1 MLEEFLKDSEF
12 ASMMHRN
19 IYDLLNLLIQKDIQF
34 DILVST
40 KFVNFSPELPQEIK
54 ANFNPSVI
62 LFSLAGYSLS
72 SVEISKDE
80 IKFEAGFGPNNFASV
95 ISIPIGAIIR
105 ISIDENPILIN
116 FATYSPSDSKTKQER
131 SKQIFLNNPKNRD
144 IFKGQ

>member
-19 IYDLLNLLIQKDIQF
+19 IYNLLNLLMQKNTQF

-54 ANFNPSVI
+54 SNFNPSII

-80 IKFEAGFGPNNFASV
+80 IKFEAGFGPDNFASV
-95 ISIPIGAIIR
+95 VNIPIGAIIR

-116 FATYSPSDSKTKQER
+116 FATFSPSDSKTKQER

>member
-1 MLEEFLKDSEF
+1 MLEKFLKDSEF

-19 IYDLLNLLIQKDIQF
+19 IYDLLNLLTQKDIQF

-80 IKFEAGFGPNNFASV
+80 IKFEAGFGPDNFASLV
-95 ISIPIGAIIR
+95 SVPIGAIIR

-116 FATYSPSDSKTKQER
+116 FATYSPSDSKTQQER

>member
-19 IYDLLNLLIQKDIQF
+19 IYDLLNLLIQKNIQF

-72 SVEISKDE
+72 SIEIIKDE
-80 IKFEAGFGPNNFASV
+80 IKFEAGFGPDNFASLV
-95 ISIPIGAIIR
+95 SVPIGAIIR

>member
-1 MLEEFLKDSEF
+1 MLEEFLKDSKF

-19 IYDLLNLLIQKDIQF
+19 IYDLLNLLMQKNIQF

-80 IKFEAGFGPNNFASV
+80 IKFEAGFGPDNFASLV
-95 ISIPIGAIIR
+95 SVPIGAIIR

>member
-34 DILVST
+34 DILVNT

-80 IKFEAGFGPNNFASV
+80 IKFEAGFGPDNFASLV
-95 ISIPIGAIIR
+95 SVPIGAIIR

>member
-1 MLEEFLKDSEF
+1 MLEEFLKDSKF

-19 IYDLLNLLIQKDIQF
+19 IYDLLNLLMQKNIQF

-54 ANFNPSVI
+54 SNFNPSVI

-80 IKFEAGFGPNNFASV
+80 IKFEAGFGPDNFASLV
-95 ISIPIGAIIR
+95 SVPIGAIIR

>member
-1 MLEEFLKDSEF
+1 MLEEFLQDSEF

-19 IYDLLNLLIQKDIQF
+19 VYDLLNFLIKKGATF
-34 DILVST
+34 DILVNT
-40 KFVNFSPELPQEIK
+40 KFVSFNPELPDEIK
-54 ANFNPSVI
+54 SSFNPSVI

-72 SVEISKDE
+72 SVEIIKDE
-80 IKFEAGFGPNNFASV
+80 IKFEAGFGPDNFASV
-95 ISIPIGAIIR
+95 VNIPIGAIIR

>member
-1 MLEEFLKDSEF
+1 MLEEFLKDSKF

-19 IYDLLNLLIQKDIQF
+19 IYDLLNLLMQKNIQF

-80 IKFEAGFGPNNFASV
+80 IKFEAGFGPDNFASV
-95 ISIPIGAIIR
+95 VSIPIGAIIR

>member
-12 ASMMHRN
+12 VSMMHRN
-19 IYDLLNLLIQKDIQF
+19 VYDLLNFLIKKGATF
-34 DILVST
+34 DILVNT
-40 KFVNFSPELPQEIK
+40 KFVSFNPELPDEIK
-54 ANFNPSVI
+54 SSFNPSVI

-72 SVEISKDE
+72 SVEIIKDE
-80 IKFEAGFGPNNFASV
+80 IKFEAGFGPDNFASV
-95 ISIPIGAIIR
+95 VNIPIGAIIR

>member
-19 IYDLLNLLIQKDIQF
+19 IYDLLNLLIQKNIQF

-40 KFVNFSPELPQEIK
+40 KFVSFTPELPQEIK
-54 ANFNPSVI
+54 SNFNPSVI

-80 IKFEAGFGPNNFASV
+80 IKFEAGFGPDNFASV
-95 ISIPIGAIIR
+95 VNIPIGAIIR

-116 FATYSPSDSKTKQER
+116 FATFSPSDPKTKQER

>member
-12 ASMMHRN
+12 ASMMYRN

-80 IKFEAGFGPNNFASV
+80 IKFEAGFGPDNFASV
-95 ISIPIGAIIR
+95 VSIPIGAIIR

>member
-95 ISIPIGAIIR
+95 VSIPIGAIIR

>member
-34 DILVST
+34 DILVNT

-72 SVEISKDE
+72 SIKLSRDDM
-80 IKFEAGFGPNNFASV
+80 KFETGFGPDNFASV
-95 ISIPIGAIIR
+95 VSIPIGAIIR

>member
-1 MLEEFLKDSEF
+1 MLEEFLKDSKF

-80 IKFEAGFGPNNFASV
+80 IKFEAGFGPDNFASLV
-95 ISIPIGAIIR
+95 SVPIGAIIR

>member
-19 IYDLLNLLIQKDIQF
+19 IYDLLNLLMQKNIQF

-80 IKFEAGFGPNNFASV
+80 IKFEAGFGPDNFASLV
-95 ISIPIGAIIR
+95 SVPIGAIIR

>member
-19 IYDLLNLLIQKDIQF
+19 IYDLLNLLTQKDIQF

-80 IKFEAGFGPNNFASV
+80 IKFEAGFGPDNFASLV
-95 ISIPIGAIIR
+95 SVPIGAIIR

-116 FATYSPSDSKTKQER
+116 FATYSPSDPKTKQER

>member
-95 ISIPIGAIIR
+95 VNIPIGAIIR

-116 FATYSPSDSKTKQER
+116 FATFSPSDSKTKQER

>member
-19 IYDLLNLLIQKDIQF
+19 VYDLLNFLIKKGATF
-34 DILVST
+34 DILVNT
-40 KFVNFSPELPQEIK
+40 KFVSFNPELPDEIK
-54 ANFNPSVI
+54 SSFNPSVI
-62 LFSLAGYSLS
+62 LFSLSGYSLS
-72 SVEISKDE
+72 SVEIIKDE
-80 IKFEAGFGPNNFASV
+80 IKFEAGFGPDNFASV
-95 ISIPIGAIIR
+95 VNIPIGAIIR

>member
-1 MLEEFLKDSEF
+1 MLEEFLKDSKF

-34 DILVST
+34 DILVNT

-80 IKFEAGFGPNNFASV
+80 IKFEAGFGPDNFASV
-95 ISIPIGAIIR
+95 VNIPIGAIIR

>member
-34 DILVST
+34 DILVNT

-72 SVEISKDE
+72 SIKLSRDDM
-80 IKFEAGFGPNNFASV
+80 KFEAGFGPDNFASV
-95 ISIPIGAIIR
+95 VSIPIGAIIR

>member
-19 IYDLLNLLIQKDIQF
+19 IYDLLNLLTQKDIQF

-80 IKFEAGFGPNNFASV
+80 IKFEAGFGPDNFASV
-95 ISIPIGAIIR
+95 VSIPIGAIIR

-116 FATYSPSDSKTKQER
+116 FATYSPSDPKTKQER

>member
-19 IYDLLNLLIQKDIQF
+19 IYDLLNLLMQKNIQF

-80 IKFEAGFGPNNFASV
+80 IKFEAGFGPDNFASV
-95 ISIPIGAIIR
+95 VSIPIGAIIR

>member
-19 IYDLLNLLIQKDIQF
+19 IYDLLNLLIQKNIQF

-72 SVEISKDE
+72 SVEIIKDE
-80 IKFEAGFGPNNFASV
+80 IKFEAGFGPDNFASLV
-95 ISIPIGAIIR
+95 SVPIGAIIR

>member
-19 IYDLLNLLIQKDIQF
+19 IYDLLNLLMQKNTQF

-54 ANFNPSVI
+54 SNFNPSVI

-80 IKFEAGFGPNNFASV
+80 IKFEAGFGPDNFASLV
-95 ISIPIGAIIR
+95 SVPIGAIIR

>member
-80 IKFEAGFGPNNFASV
+80 IKFEAGFGPDNFVSV
-95 ISIPIGAIIR
+95 VSIPIGAIIR

>member
-19 IYDLLNLLIQKDIQF
+19 IYDLLNLLTQKDIQF
-34 DILVST
+34 DILVSA

-80 IKFEAGFGPNNFASV
+80 IKFEAGFGPDNFASV
-95 ISIPIGAIIR
+95 VNIPIGAIIR

-116 FATYSPSDSKTKQER
+116 FATFSPSDPKTKQER

>member
-80 IKFEAGFGPNNFASV
+80 IKFKAGFGVDDFASLV
-95 ISIPIGAIIR
+95 SVPIGAIIR

>member
-80 IKFEAGFGPNNFASV
+80 IKFEAGFGPDNFASLV
-95 ISIPIGAIIR
+95 SVPIGAIIR

>member
-54 ANFNPSVI
+54 SNFNPSVI

-80 IKFEAGFGPNNFASV
+80 IKFEAGFGPDNFASLV
-95 ISIPIGAIIR
+95 SVPIGAIIR

>member
-1 MLEEFLKDSEF
+1 MLEKLLNDSEF
-12 ASMMHRN
+12 ASMMYRN
-19 IYDLLNLLIQKDIQF
+19 VYDLLNLLMQKNTQF

-40 KFVNFSPELPQEIK
+40 KFVSFTPELPQEIK
-54 ANFNPSVI
+54 ASFNPSVI

-80 IKFEAGFGPNNFASV
+80 IKFEAGFGPDNFASV
-95 ISIPIGAIIR
+95 VSIPIGAIIR

-116 FATYSPSDSKTKQER
+116 FATFSPSDPKTKQER

>member
-1 MLEEFLKDSEF
+1 MLEEFLKDSKF

-80 IKFEAGFGPNNFASV
+80 IKFEAGFGPDNFASV
-95 ISIPIGAIIR
+95 VNIPIGAIIR